1 MGIFMSWE
9 GGVEMKKNLFAKQG
23 LNTLNSGVNNVAR
36 RACYCSSCSCGK
48 QSTTTIKNSKLA
60 YNLTSPGI

>member
-1 MGIFMSWE
+1 
-9 GGVEMKKNLFAKQG
+9 MKKDLFAKQG

-48 QSTTTIKNSKLA
+48 QSTAMIKNSKLA
-60 YNLTSPGI
+60 QALISPGI